1 MEDEKQLR
9 VLNELFVPLSQ
20 AMPALA
26 NSGDQTI
33 ITQAAKA
40 MSYIIAKQIELSG
53 AADAMAIR
61 DLWTGKKTEEEIDE
75 RDRKIME
82 LEARIANPDLEAE
95 REATA
100 AALLAVTEQLA
111 EQREAL
117 SAIMDRLGA
126 HQGPYA
132 GEQNN
137 SGLAQP
143 QGPAPV
149 PTVQPA
155 SA

>member
-1 MEDEKQLR
+1 M
-9 VLNELFVPLSQ
+9 
-20 AMPALA
+20 
-26 NSGDQTI
+26 
-33 ITQAAKA
+33 A
-40 MSYIIAKQIELSG
+40 MSYIIEKQIELSG
-53 AADAMAIR
+53 AADAMTIR
-61 DLWTGKKTEEEIDE
+61 DLWSGKKSPEEIDE
-75 RDRKIME
+75 RDAKIAE
-82 LEARIANPDLEAE
+82 LEAMIANPDLEEE

-100 AALLAVTEQLA
+100 SALLAVTEQLSQHS
-111 EQREAL
+111 EVL